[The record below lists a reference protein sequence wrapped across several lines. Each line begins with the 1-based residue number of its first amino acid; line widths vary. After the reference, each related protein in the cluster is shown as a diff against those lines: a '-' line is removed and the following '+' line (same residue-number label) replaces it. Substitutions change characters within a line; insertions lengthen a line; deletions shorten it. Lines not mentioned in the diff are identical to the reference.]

1 MAGVHKMETMINPNS
16 KVTVQVTGGALS
28 GDGLITIVAR
38 QDTKGN
44 KTGETVRFLF
54 PQWSEYKAQISS
66 ELTSEQKEYILG
78 QAIEQKLLE
87 LTRSKV
93 RENNLGLVNGQN
105 VEFVPINVTELYNS
119 FVPAVRTVYKPTE
132 ADCKLL
138 VGGLLPSMEALAEA
152 IGRTDFD
159 RSRASQQLQTIL
171 VTGISKPLSQAILDK
186 LQPVFELASE
196 QLANDQCYGYFWRK
210 WYAKAQINEAEL
222 MDALGF

>member
-1 MAGVHKMETMINPNS
+1 METS
-16 KVTVQVTGGALS
+16 KVNVQVTSAALS

-44 KTGETVRFLF
+44 KNGETVRFLF
-54 PQWSEYKAQISS
+54 PNWAEYKAQVASS
-66 ELTSEQKEYILG
+66 LTDDQQQYILA
-78 QAIEQKLLE
+78 QAIESKLLE
-87 LTRSKV
+87 LTRNKV
-93 RENNLGLVNGQN
+93 RELAPVLTNGETVAFMPVNAN
-105 VEFVPINVTELYNS
+105 ELYNS

-138 VGGLLPSMEALAEA
+138 VGGLLPSMEALAEVA
-152 IGRTDFD
+152 GRTDFD
-159 RSRASQQLQTIL
+159 RSRAAQQLQTIL

-196 QLANDQCYGYFWRK
+196 QLATSQAYGYFWRK